1 MGKLTLRLIKY
12 FIGIISFVSIVCFI
26 SSSIFLSFIYTN
38 MQYSELKAASNKIY
52 EAIDAGND
60 YSDIISEYQIS
71 NALILNDGKINSIV
85 STKKGNM
92 PMMRNNSLNKL
103 AKKGKY
109 RTPMDEEFLYYKNS
123 TDRGD
128 IILFRNN
135 RFSIEYMRSTYMI
148 LSLIFLVALII
159 SIPIVAML
167 GKRLTNPILK
177 LQKASLDITRG
188 NFDIDVDVSTNDEIQ
203 ELSKS
208 LKFMA
213 SVIEKK
219 NVMQRDFIANVSHDF
234 KTPLSVIRSYSEA
247 IYDDILEEKNKKEYL
262 KGIIQEVDRL
272 NLLVVDILQLSKLQ
286 GGTDRLKKEYFNLS
300 DFLLDFDNAFK
311 IQIQSKNIRFD
322 IEVSGSAIDILADRN
337 YLYRVVYN
345 FIDNAIKFSNEE
357 AIIQLSCI
365 EVNEGIKI
373 CIRDNGIGIDNKY
386 IDDIWQRYY
395 KNKESG
401 GMGIGLAICSEI
413 LKLHGFEYGVTSKT
427 DTFTEFFFI
436 IPRQYAK
443 YGINLI

>member
-12 FIGIISFVSIVCFI
+12 FIGIISFVSIACFI

-38 MQYSELKAASNKIY
+38 MLYSELKAASNKIY
-52 EAIDAGND
+52 EAIVVGDD

-71 NALILNDGKINSIV
+71 GALILKDGKVNTIISAR
-85 STKKGNM
+85 KGNV
-92 PMMRNNSLNKL
+92 PMMRNNSLSKL
-103 AKKGKY
+103 DNKGKY
-109 RTPMDEEFLYYKNS
+109 RTPMNEEFLYYKYS

-135 RFSIEYMRSTYMI
+135 KFSIEYMRSTYMI

-159 SIPIVAML
+159 SIPIVSML

-188 NFDIDVDVSTNDEIQ
+188 NFDIDVDVDTNDEIQ

-213 SVIEKK
+213 SAIKKK
-219 NVMQRDFIANVSHDF
+219 NAMQRDFIANVSHDF

-247 IYDDILEEKNKKEYL
+247 IYDDILEEKDKKEYL

-272 NLLVVDILQLSKLQ
+272 NLLVIDILQLSKLQ
-286 GGTDRLKKEYFNLS
+286 GGTAVLKKEYFNLS
-300 DFLLDFDNAFK
+300 HFLLDFSNAFK
-311 IQIQSKNIRFD
+311 IQMQNKNIKFD
-322 IEVSGSAIDILADRN
+322 IEVHDSTAEILADRN

-345 FIDNAIKFSNEE
+345 FIDNAIKFSNKEG
-357 AIIQLSCI
+357 IIQLSCV
-365 EVNEGIKI
+365 ESKEGIKV

-395 KNKESG
+395 KDEESG

-413 LKLHGFEYGVTSKT
+413 LKLHNFEYGVTSKT

-436 IPRQYAK
+436 IPNQYTK